1 MYLDSI
7 HEECGVFG
15 IFDPDKELD
24 VAHITYTAMYALQH
38 RGQESCGMVVNNSGL
53 LFDHKDMGLTNDV
66 FNEMVLRFLKGNSA
80 IAHLRYPS
88 ARTKGRENT
97 LPLLVKYPK
106 GQIAFCHNGNIVNAD
121 ELKESLTESGAT
133 FETTSDCE
141 IIAKVVQ
148 RERIK
153 TKSTER
159 AVINAMDHLVGA
171 YSLLALGTTKLIA
184 ARDPK
189 GFRPLCVGKLG
200 NATVVASESCAI
212 DAIGG
217 EFIRDILPGEVLVV
231 TKNGMESY
239 KDKCGSPTSLC
250 IFEHIYFARPDS
262 VIDGMSVHYA
272 RRNAGKYLAK
282 EHAVEA
288 DLVAGVPDSGLD
300 AALGYAE
307 ESGIPYGLALV
318 KNRYI
323 GRTFIQTTQWQREN
337 SVRIKLNV
345 LSSAVKG
352 KRVVLVDDSIVRGTT
367 SAKLVSLLREAGAT
381 EVHMRISSPPFLYP
395 CHFGTDISS
404 QDNLIACK
412 MTVDEI
418 CKELGADSLGY
429 LSTNALK
436 YIAAD
441 SGCDFCTACFTGK
454 YPVEVPH
461 NYEKIDENAFA
472 VTAFLKDDQAKG

>member
-1 MYLDSI
+1 M
-7 HEECGVFG
+7 
-15 IFDPDKELD
+15 
-24 VAHITYTAMYALQH
+24 
-38 RGQESCGMVVNNSGL
+38 
-53 LFDHKDMGLTNDV
+53 
-66 FNEMVLRFLKGNSA
+66 
-80 IAHLRYPS
+80 
-88 ARTKGRENT
+88 
-97 LPLLVKYPK
+97 
-106 GQIAFCHNGNIVNAD
+106 
-121 ELKESLTESGAT
+121 
-133 FETTSDCE
+133 FETTSDAE
-141 IIAKVVQ
+141 VIANIIE
-148 RERIK
+148 RERLK
-153 TKSTER
+153 TTSTER
-159 AVINAMDHLVGA
+159 AIINSMDYLVGA

-184 ARDPK
+184 ARDVH
-189 GFRPLCVGKLG
+189 GFRPLCLGKLG
-200 NATVVASESCAI
+200 NAFVVASESCAI

-217 EFIRDILPGEVLVV
+217 EFIRDVLPGEVLVI
-231 TKNGMESY
+231 TSNGIESF
-239 KDKCGSPTSLC
+239 KDKCGKPTHLC

-323 GRTFIQTTQWQREN
+323 GRTFIQSSQWQREN
-337 SVRIKLNV
+337 SVRIKLNP
-345 LSSAVKG
+345 LSSVVKG
-352 KRVVLVDDSIVRGTT
+352 KRIVLVDDSIVRGTT

-412 MTVDEI
+412 LSVDEI

-429 LSTNALK
+429 LSVDALK
-436 YIAAD
+436 YIAPD
-441 SGCDFCTACFTGK
+441 STCNFCSACFNGK
-454 YPVEVPH
+454 YPVKVPK
-461 NYEKIDENAFA
+461 NYEEIEFESFA
-472 VTAFLKDDQAKG
+472 STAFMNEKNK